1 LLSCADTAA
10 HRAFDSGG
18 NQIHHYS
25 AQEGQ
30 LAQEQLI
37 LEAGLREAIE
47 NDQLV
52 LYYQP
57 QVNLENGEI
66 LGAEAL
72 VRWQHPQLGLV
83 PPDKFIPLAETN
95 GMIIALGEWV
105 LRTACNQAAIWHT
118 TGCLKGCIA
127 VNLSARQFDE
137 KDLLK
142 NIVTVLELT
151 GCPTSVLEL
160 EVTESM
166 MMLDTDKV
174 ALCLE
179 QLRELGFKVAM
190 DDFGT
195 GYSSMMQLHR
205 LPIDKIKIDQ
215 SFVRNLPA
223 DDDAAKITRSIIALA
238 RSMDL
243 EVIAEGIET
252 LEQQQFL
259 LRENCL
265 EGQGYLYS
273 RPITVEEFTTLLER
287 KL

>member
-1 LLSCADTAA
+1 
-10 HRAFDSGG
+10 
-18 NQIHHYS
+18 
-25 AQEGQ
+25 
-30 LAQEQLI
+30 
-37 LEAGLREAIE
+37 
-47 NDQLV
+47 
-52 LYYQP
+52 
-57 QVNLENGEI
+57 
-66 LGAEAL
+66 
-72 VRWQHPQLGLV
+72 
-83 PPDKFIPLAETN
+83 
-95 GMIIALGEWV
+95 
-105 LRTACNQAAIWHT
+105 LRTACKQAAIWHS
-118 TGCLKGCIA
+118 TGWLKGCIA
-127 VNLSARQFDE
+127 VNLAARQFDE

-142 NIVTVLELT
+142 NIVTVLEET

-273 RPITVEEFTTLLER
+273 RPITAEEFTTLLER